1 MVRETSIV
9 RRPTSGVCGALS
21 IRPFALGYFP
31 RVVILALISALGC
44 TSMIANDTEFHGRG
58 GVLTP
63 VKNSKIRMVR
73 EDLSVKFVEYS
84 ELNQQDHFAVSV
96 DYVFM
101 NDGPATSI
109 TVGFVCPPTLAD
121 YEGVELNDP
130 IDDHTVV
137 MNGRSIEV
145 EHVKM
150 QQEGVVKGLH
160 VKADH
165 HVYLFTARFAKGR
178 NVISHRYKHAESG
191 SVWLYREFEYV
202 LKTGANWAKGR
213 IDTFNLTIDIGR
225 CFEEDGFMFMPLDLT
240 DGAFASDWIL
250 DSTAVRVDTICGS
263 DLTSDEY
270 GSFIQEEFH
279 SKRCPG
285 NDFLV
290 VLSNVT
296 KLSYSAINFVPR
308 RDLWVGYLGGVWAN
322 WVDAKRRSLAP
333 TGR

>member
-1 MVRETSIV
+1 
-9 RRPTSGVCGALS
+9 
-21 IRPFALGYFP
+21 
-31 RVVILALISALGC
+31 
-44 TSMIANDTEFHGRG
+44 MIANDTEFHGHG

-84 ELNQQDHFAVSV
+84 ELNRHDHFAVSV

-109 TVGFVCPPTLAD
+109 TVGFVCPPTFAD
-121 YEGVELNDP
+121 YEDVEGEVEPNNP

-137 MNGRSIEV
+137 MNGRTIKV

-160 VKADH
+160 VEADH

-191 SVWLYREFEYV
+191 SIWLAREFEYV

-225 CFEEDGFMFMPLDLT
+225 HYYEDGFMFMPLDLT
-240 DGAFASDWIL
+240 DGAFDSDWML

-263 DLTSDEY
+263 DLNSDE
-270 GSFIQEEFH
+270 H
-279 SKRCPG
+279 LTNRCPG
-285 NDFLV
+285 DEYLV
-290 VLSNVT
+290 VRSNVT

-308 RDLWVGYLGGVWAN
+308 RDLWVGYLGAMWAD
-322 WVDAKRRSLAP
+322 WIDAKRRSLAP